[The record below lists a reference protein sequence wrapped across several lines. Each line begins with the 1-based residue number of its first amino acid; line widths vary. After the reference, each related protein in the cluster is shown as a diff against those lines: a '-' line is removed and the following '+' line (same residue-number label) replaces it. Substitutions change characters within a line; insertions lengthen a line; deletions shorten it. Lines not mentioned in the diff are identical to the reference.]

1 MNARPWRRRWSSLLV
16 VVTASAML
24 ATFVPGASASTSSG
38 DWQDTVAAVAGAEP
52 DRTSRAYLQ
61 SALETLAPLAPDA
74 SWEGDRQRLEDGLDT
89 AFVDGSRLVDDA
101 TSAAFY
107 RSLDGLADGVQRDLG
122 RGGSPDGPLAR
133 GLADALA
140 AGQESASLTVDDAA
154 AVLAQAR
161 AAQSSLTERRAQ
173 DRAAKYLDH
182 AQRHLAHA
190 HRHLVASKPA
200 SAVASQRLAWER
212 AAQAMGFL
220 GVTVTREGDR
230 DEDGLVDLLELSL
243 GSSSYASD
251 SDGDGLGDA
260 FEFEALFGYS
270 MPASDDTDA
279 DGVLDG
285 DEDLDGDGLSARA
298 EQDAGTSP
306 TEPDT
311 DGDGID
317 DGAELTAG
325 TDPLKAD
332 TDGDGLLDP
341 SEVAAGTDARNPD
354 TDGDGIPDG
363 QDVTSQRTS
372 GPDGVQAILVGTG
385 DLATSLSV
393 VPVTDD
399 QRVEIGVGGQLGQ
412 AYDFSLPP
420 PLDGQLQ
427 QATLTLPFPADL
439 RGADPADLRLFY
451 LDEELGLWYPAADD
465 QDVDVAA
472 GTVTA
477 TVPHFSTY
485 AIFDITNWAQ
495 TWSAQDDP
503 CTPRTAPGGGGGT
516 GGTDVVFL
524 DLAFVLDSSGS
535 MSYNDPEGLRRTAAK
550 IFVDALLPEDRAAVV
565 DFDYHATVLQEL
577 TSDKDALKAAID
589 QVDDDGGTDI
599 GAGVSAANEVLING
613 GDPARAR
620 IMILLTD
627 GDGSYDLALTDAAKA
642 AGITIYTIGLG
653 AGVDNALLTSIA
665 KGTGGT
671 YTNVATA
678 EELPEVFRRLSEST
692 GGGVD
697 VTTDTDGDGLT
708 DCEETQGVLSSYT
721 HERYTSE
728 PFEYDTDGDGLS
740 DGLEAGDRIAVTET
754 KFLGTTFPDELKLQ
768 GYQAPVE
775 LETFAVRSNPRLFDS
790 DTDDASD
797 SIEYDLGTEPWVA
810 DTDHDGLL
818 DGDELS
824 LSTDPSVKD
833 TDGDGF
839 WDGEEDANR
848 LDQNLDPI
856 VPDAIV
862 NKFTYTVDF
871 SIGFAFGEFVE
882 LSTIA
887 WLWGNVLS
895 GLIPIAG
902 TVADARDAIGA
913 LLKKDYVGASFSAAG
928 LLPVAGDVLSIV
940 QKIAKF
946 VKHLPKQRGAVLKM
960 ALQIDKKWL
969 GKTLGGK
976 ETITAKILKII
987 GGGGTVAG
995 EVSFLPRFLGSR
1007 SEPGDI
1013 EALFSGADAVQPAG
1027 SLATAKAGDD
1037 AILEAQ
1043 CQSSTDDEKW
1053 LWYATPSSIGNGR
1066 HVTCIADGVAH
1077 VSKVGFVFA
1086 TQRVLEQVDEDAWI
1100 TSAIPDVK
1108 SVRWHFYG
1116 SETSHT
1122 LGADPAVL
1130 KKLKERGI
1138 PYTIH
1143 VQE

>member
-372 GPDGVQAILVGTG
+372 GPDGVQAVLVGTG

-503 CTPRTAPGGGGGT
+503 CTPRTAPGGGGT

-565 DFDYHATVLQEL
+565 DFDYYATVLQEL

-708 DCEETQGVLSSYT
+708 DCEETQGVLSGFQK
-721 HERYTSE
+721 RYTSD
-728 PFEYDTDGDGLS
+728 PTKPDTDDDGLSDADEVGSVISRAGIAVPGVPASLPLHNVLSDPRKVDSDGDGLVDPFELDLEIS
-740 DGLEAGDRIAVTET
+740 ALRADDDGDGLADGLEVD
-754 KFLGTTFPDELKLQ
+754 LSTFPYD
-768 GYQAPVE
+768 P
-775 LETFAVRSNPRLFDS
+775 
-790 DTDDASD
+790 DTDN
-797 SIEYDLGTEPWVA
+797 
-810 DTDHDGLL
+810 
-818 DGDELS
+818 
-824 LSTDPSVKD
+824 
-833 TDGDGF
+833 DGF
-839 WDGEEDANR
+839 TDAFEHEHR
-848 LDQNLDPI
+848 ADRGLDPLH
-856 VPDAIV
+856 VDV
-862 NKFTYTVDF
+862 KVSKWTYAVDF
-871 SIGFAFGEFVE
+871 AKGF
-882 LSTIA
+882 
-887 WLWGNVLS
+887 
-895 GLIPIAG
+895 
-902 TVADARDAIGA
+902 
-913 LLKKDYVGASFSAAG
+913 
-928 LLPVAGDVLSIV
+928 VAGDLWREDSLAWLAGNLLSDATSFV
-940 QKIAKF
+940 PVVGWIAGAVVAVRDTIGSAIHADWVGAGLSLVGAVPYVGDAASMPGKVGKF
-946 VKHLPKQRGAVLKM
+946 LVRNRGKADDALAFLAKLPNIPKTVKLKASEVAFRTDYSTLKNAGASDDMLIGVHAGRGNLPRVAAAVRGAN
-960 ALQIDKKWL
+960 
-969 GKTLGGK
+969 KTTKGSGFMK
-976 ETITAKILKII
+976 D
-987 GGGGTVAG
+987 GPAG
-995 EVSFLPRFLGSR
+995 ERLLESTYNASKANKTAQIYYRTPRLGR
-1007 SEPGDI
+1007 GRYVD
-1013 EALFSGADAVQPAG
+1013 V
-1027 SLATAKAGDD
+1027 
-1037 AILEAQ
+1037 LE
-1043 CQSSTDDEKW
+1043 SST
-1053 LWYATPSSIGNGR
+1053 PSVI
-1066 HVTCIADGVAH
+1066 HE
-1077 VSKVGFVFA
+1077 SKVGQVSFSK
-1086 TQRVLEQVDEDAWI
+1086 RIEQQVMKDNSLIQDPTVAVGG
-1100 TSAIPDVK
+1100 A
-1108 SVRWHFYG
+1108 RWHFYASDVSKSIG
-1116 SETSHT
+1116 PDQRVVA
-1122 LGADPAVL
+1122 LL
-1130 KKLKERGI
+1130 KRYNI

-1143 VQE
+1143 FP